1 MKRKMTI
8 SVLLVMVLL
17 LLLSVP
23 AFAHDGVGG
32 DELAS
37 ADSMFIVAMVFVMMT
52 GIGIIMS
59 WRNGEFRNPEQIK
72 RQALEMSLLE
82 DGEDVS
88 EYAITEA

>member
-1 MKRKMTI
+1 MKRKLFFSTLT
-8 SVLLVMVLL
+8 VLALL
-17 LLLSVP
+17 LALSVP
-23 AFAHDGVGG
+23 ALAHDGVGG

-37 ADSMFIVAMVFVMMT
+37 ADSMFIVAMIFVMMT
-52 GIGIIMS
+52 GIWIIFS

-88 EYAITEA
+88 DYAITEA